1 MSSLSAVVD
10 QINLNEMRKASSVW
24 HYSQAEELSQAEQ
37 AALDRVA
44 DQVRGKRILDIG
56 VGGGR
61 TVRPLLSVSHDY
73 VGVDNCE
80 AMIDAC
86 NRRYP
91 GVNFQHA
98 DARRLT
104 MLADDSV
111 DLAMFSCNGIGMVAH
126 QDRLLIMSEVL
137 RVLKPGGY
145 FLFST
150 HNQNCPDSTAMFKLP
165 EIELSRNPVRLAFRL
180 ARAIR
185 RTPLRVVRRL
195 RMRKHEVR
203 NSEFSMINDA
213 CHDYGVMLYY
223 ITLNKQRLQL
233 EQMGYSPD
241 AEAFD
246 LDGNSA
252 LNDTRHSSIMLVARK
267 PVPDAGVA
275 SGRAAH

>member
-1 MSSLSAVVD
+1 MSPLSAVVD
-10 QINLNEMRKASSVW
+10 RINLNEMRKASSVL
-24 HYSQAEELSQAEQ
+24 HYSQTEELSQAEQ

-44 DQVRGKRILDIG
+44 DEVRGKRVLDIG

-61 TVRPLLSVSHDY
+61 TVRALLDVSHDY

-80 AMIDAC
+80 AMIDTC

-98 DARRLT
+98 DARAMS
-104 MLADDSV
+104 MLADASV

-126 QDRLLIMSEVL
+126 QDRLQIMSEVH

-150 HNQNCPDSTAMFKLP
+150 HNKNCPDSTAIFKLP
-165 EIELSRNPVRLAFRL
+165 EITFSRNPVRLAFRL
-180 ARAIR
+180 ARAVR
-185 RTPLRVVRRL
+185 RMPLRVVRRF

-203 NSEFSMINDA
+203 NSEFAMINDA

-223 ITLNKQRLQL
+223 ITLDRQRPQL
-233 EQMGYSPD
+233 EQMGFCAN
-241 AEAFD
+241 AEAFA

-252 LNDTRHSSIMLVARK
+252 RNESRDSSIMFIARK
-267 PVPDAGVA
+267 P
-275 SGRAAH
+275 

>member
-1 MSSLSAVVD
+1 MSSMSAVVD
-10 QINLNEMRKASSVW
+10 RINLNEMRKASSVR
-24 HYSQAEELSQAEQ
+24 HYSQAEELSVAERT
-37 AALDRVA
+37 ALDRVA

-56 VGGGR
+56 VGAGR
-61 TVRPLLSVSHDY
+61 TVRPLLRVSKDY

-86 NRRYP
+86 HRRYP
-91 GVNFQHA
+91 DVTFQHGDARAMTTLA
-98 DARRLT
+98 DA
-104 MLADDSV
+104 SV

-126 QDRLLIMSEVL
+126 QDRLQIMREVH

-150 HNQNCPDSTAMFKLP
+150 HNQNCPDSTAIFKLP
-165 EIELSRNPVRLAFRL
+165 EVEFSRNPIRLALRL

-185 RTPLRVVRRL
+185 RTPLRLIRRL

-203 NSEFSMINDA
+203 NSEFSMINDV

-223 ITLNKQRLQL
+223 ISLERQRRQL
-233 EQMGYSPD
+233 VEMGYCPQ

-246 LDGNSA
+246 LDGRPA
-252 LNDTRHSSIMLVARK
+252 TNDSRHSSLMFVARR
-267 PVPDAGVA
+267 P
-275 SGRAAH
+275 